1 MKIFRLA
8 LAGAGIAA
16 VVAFA
21 GVGRPDRA
29 SGDTSPGQTTRSI
42 TVSGNGAV
50 SATPN
55 QAVFTFGVSTQGKTA
70 VQALSSNSTA
80 MQKVI
85 DALKGAGVASDSL
98 QTASVSL
105 SPVTSDQGDAII
117 GYTASNSVTVTIA
130 SIGKAG
136 AIVDVAVNAGAN
148 QVEGPNLTVS
158 DQSALY
164 DRALKAAIADARS
177 KAQVLADASGLH
189 VGAVSSVREEAGA
202 TPVPF
207 DSAKALPATGPPI
220 EAGTQ
225 QVTASV
231 TVTFD
236 ATS

>member
-1 MKIFRLA
+1 MKILRLA
-8 LAGAGIAA
+8 LVCTGIAA
-16 VVAFA
+16 VAVFA

-29 SGDTSPGQTTRSI
+29 SGDTPSQPAHSI

-50 SATPN
+50 GVTPN

-70 VQALSSNSTA
+70 AQALAANSSAT
-80 MQKVI
+80 QKVI
-85 DALKGAGVASDSL
+85 DALKGAGISSDSL

-105 SPVTSDQGDAII
+105 SPLTSNQGDAII

-130 SIGKAG
+130 GIGKAG

-148 QVEGPNLTVS
+148 QVDGPNLTVS

-164 DRALKAAIADARS
+164 DRALKAAVADARS

-189 VGAVSSVREEAGA
+189 VGAVSSVEEDSGSS
-202 TPVPF
+202 PVPF
-207 DSAKALPATGPPI
+207 DSTKAAPAAGVPI

-231 TVTFD
+231 TVTFE

>member
-1 MKIFRLA
+1 MKLLRLA
-8 LAGAGIAA
+8 AIAAGIAA
-16 VVAFA
+16 VVVLA
-21 GVGRPDRA
+21 GVARPDFA
-29 SGDTSPGQTTRSI
+29 SGDTTPAAATHTI
-42 TVSGNGAV
+42 TVSGAGSV
-50 SATPN
+50 TVTSN
-55 QAVFTFGVSTQGKTA
+55 QAVFTFGVSTQGKSA
-70 VQALSSNSTA
+70 VQALAADSKA

-85 DALKGAGVASDSL
+85 DALKGAGVPSDSL

-105 SPVTSDQGDAII
+105 SPVTSDQGDAIV

-148 QVEGPNLTVS
+148 QVDGPNLTVS

-164 DRALKAAIADARS
+164 DQALKAAIADARS
-177 KAQVLADASGLH
+177 KAQVLADASGRH
-189 VGAVSSVREEAGA
+189 VGAVSSVEEDGGP

>member
-1 MKIFRLA
+1 MKIFRLV
-8 LAGAGIAA
+8 LAGAAIAA
-16 VVAFA
+16 LVAFA

-29 SGDTSPGQTTRSI
+29 SGDTAPGQAAHSI

-70 VQALSSNSTA
+70 VTALAANSTA

-85 DALKGAGVASDSL
+85 DALEGAGIPSDFL
-98 QTASVSL
+98 RTASVSL
-105 SPVTSDQGDAII
+105 SPVTSDQGDAIV

-130 SIGKAG
+130 SIAKAG
-136 AIVDVAVNAGAN
+136 AIVDVAVKAGAN
-148 QVEGPNLTVS
+148 QVDGPNLTVS

-164 DRALKAAIADARS
+164 DRALKAAIADARA

-189 VGAVSSVREEAGA
+189 VGAVSSVEEEGGT
-202 TPVPF
+202 TPVTF

-231 TVTFD
+231 TVTFE
-236 ATS
+236 ASS